1 MSRRMSVLAAS
12 AALAGGLLFTAVPA
26 HAATTGDAE
35 AVTARA
41 AVTCNKTKLRK
52 QIKELTDLANKNK
65 QLGNH
70 EIAKKKFAEAAA
82 KKNQLEA
89 CIKSDEDSKG
99 PF

>member
-1 MSRRMSVLAAS
+1 MSRRISALAAS

-26 HAATTGDAE
+26 HAATSGDAA

-41 AVTCNKTKLRK
+41 AITCNKTELRK
-52 QIKELTDLANKNK
+52 KIKDLTDLANKNK
-65 QLGNH
+65 RLGNP

-82 KKNQLEA
+82 MKKQLAA
-89 CIKSDEDSKG
+89 CIKADKDSKG